1 MASTP
6 STDSDLAAFSAVL
19 DDFLAATRRAR
30 GRLGADQE
38 LTLSQYHLL
47 RPLLDG
53 AEPLGVCA
61 LAEAAGVS
69 APTATR
75 ALVVLERDGL
85 VERRADAD
93 DRRKVRIALTDEGLH
108 RVAAKHDRSERR
120 REQIYRSLTPSE
132 RQTTTRVLARLAAAI
147 EDLK

>member
-1 MASTP
+1 MVVSLLRN
-6 STDSDLAAFSAVL
+6 DSGRPDSIDSELAAFSAVL

-47 RPLLDG
+47 EPLLDG

-75 ALVVLERDGL
+75 VLAVLERDDL
-85 VERRADAD
+85 VERRAC
-93 DRRKVRIALTDEGLH
+93 RTT
-108 RVAAKHDRSERR
+108 AATSTSR
-120 REQIYRSLTPSE
+120 
-132 RQTTTRVLARLAAAI
+132 
-147 EDLK
+147 